1 MEHEEIS
8 LQAVK
13 DQHIGS
19 IAKLR
24 SFNKIG
30 WRKEENWGWNPNLI
44 KLEELIKSNDIIK
57 LLTCLFA
64 LFKT

>member
-1 MEHEEIS
+1 MEQEEIS

-13 DQHIGS
+13 YQNIGS

-30 WRKEENWGWNPNLI
+30 
-44 KLEELIKSNDIIK
+44 
-57 LLTCLFA
+57 
-64 LFKT
+64 